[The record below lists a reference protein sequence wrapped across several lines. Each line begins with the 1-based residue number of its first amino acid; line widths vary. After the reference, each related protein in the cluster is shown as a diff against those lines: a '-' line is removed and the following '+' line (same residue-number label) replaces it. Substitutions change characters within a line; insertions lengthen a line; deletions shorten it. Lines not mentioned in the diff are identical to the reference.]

1 MVAPFLTVVPIQR
14 QHRVGQDAGVQQ
26 IGAGEAQVAGA
37 DLEGGVVPQR
47 DGDRLVRRQAVIQA
61 NACRD
66 LLGAGPAGA
75 RSGARSLLQ
84 AVSRALGV
92 YVSSRCAG
100 GADAEHETGDESA
113 GSTKHSANQSIPL
126 CGVATVRLPLS
137 PTTAPQA

>member
-66 LLGAGPAGA
+66 LLGAAGPPVRAAAPA
-75 RSGARSLLQ
+75 RCCSPSA
-84 AVSRALGV
+84 ALW
-92 YVSSRCAG
+92 
-100 GADAEHETGDESA
+100 
-113 GSTKHSANQSIPL
+113 GST
-126 CGVATVRLPLS
+126 
-137 PTTAPQA
+137 